1 MRKITIQY
9 QLDNNYY
16 RSYENTNNNSLIIMD
31 MVISVFMSYFRYWQ
45 LNNSN

>member
-1 MRKITIQY
+1 MRKIIIQY